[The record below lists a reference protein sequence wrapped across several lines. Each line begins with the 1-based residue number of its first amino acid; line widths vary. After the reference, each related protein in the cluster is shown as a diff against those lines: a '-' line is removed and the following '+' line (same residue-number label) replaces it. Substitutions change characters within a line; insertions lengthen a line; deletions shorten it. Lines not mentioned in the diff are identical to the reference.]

1 MIDSIDITGVK
12 YAPGDQIQKYIMRKI
27 ARLDRYLPRHA
38 RKSVTAD
45 VKLKQVN
52 RDHGNKYE
60 AEIIINVPEKKLTAK
75 DSTVNMFA
83 AIDIVE
89 AKLIN
94 QMRHYKDSTVTHIGN
109 RRALGRFKRRTLS
122 GLEGAEG

>member
-1 MIDSIDITGVK
+1 MISSIDISGVK
-12 YAPGDQIQKYIMRKI
+12 YTVDKTTFRYVQRKI
-27 ARLDRYLPRHA
+27 ARLDKYLPKHA

-60 AEIIINVPEKKLTAK
+60 AEVILNVPEKRLTAK
-75 DSTVNMFA
+75 DSTVNMLA

-89 AKLIN
+89 AKLMAQLRKYK
-94 QMRHYKDSTVTHIGN
+94 QMTMTHVGQ
-109 RRALGRFKRRTLS
+109 RKLFSRGK
-122 GLEGAEG
+122 

>member
-1 MIDSIDITGVK
+1 MIASIDITGVK
-12 YAPGDQIQKYIMRKI
+12 YEAGEQIQKYVRRKI

-60 AEIIINVPEKKLTAK
+60 AEIIINVPDKRLTAK

-89 AKLIN
+89 AKLVN
-94 QMRHYKDSTVTHIGN
+94 QMRKYKQASIAHISN
-109 RRALGRFKRRTLS
+109 RRTMARFKRRTPVS
-122 GLEGAEG
+122 EV

>member
-1 MIDSIDITGVK
+1 MIASIDITGVK
-12 YAPGDQIQKYIMRKI
+12 YIAGDQVQKYVMRKI
-27 ARLDRYLPRHA
+27 AKLDRYLPRHA

-45 VKLKQVN
+45 VKLRQVN

-60 AEIIINVPEKKLTAK
+60 AEVIINVPDKRLTAK

-94 QMRHYKDSTVTHIGN
+94 QMRKYKDASILHVAN
-109 RRALGRFKRRTLS
+109 KRILS
-122 GLEGAEG
+122 KAKPAQSEL

>member
-1 MIDSIDITGVK
+1 MIASVDITGVK
-12 YAPGDQIQKYIMRKI
+12 YNAGDQVQKYVMRKI

-60 AEIIINVPEKKLTAK
+60 AEIIINVPDKCLTAK

-94 QMRHYKDSTVTHIGN
+94 QLRKYKQETITHVAN
-109 RRALGRFKRRTLS
+109 RRTLS
-122 GLEGAEG
+122 RFKRTQASEEV

>member
-1 MIDSIDITGVK
+1 MIASIDITGVK
-12 YAPGDQIQKYIMRKI
+12 YNAGDQVQKYVQQKI
-27 ARLDRYLPRHA
+27 AKLDRYLPRHA

-60 AEIIINVPEKKLTAK
+60 AEVIINVPDKRLTAK

-94 QMRHYKDSTVTHIGN
+94 QMRKYKQASISHVGN
-109 RRALGRFKRRTLS
+109 RKTMSRFKRRT
-122 GLEGAEG
+122 EPTEV

>member
-1 MIDSIDITGVK
+1 MIASIDITGVK
-12 YAPGDQIQKYIMRKI
+12 YEAGDQVRKYVMRKV
-27 ARLDRYLPRHA
+27 AKLDKYLPRHA

-60 AEIIINVPEKKLTAK
+60 AEIIINVPDKRLAAK

-94 QMRHYKDSTVTHIGN
+94 QLRKYKQASLTHVAH
-109 RRALGRFKRRTLS
+109 RRVLSRFKHDQV
-122 GLEGAEG
+122 AEQI

>member
-1 MIDSIDITGVK
+1 MIASIDITGVK
-12 YAPGDQIQKYIMRKI
+12 YSPGDQVLKYVTKRVAK
-27 ARLDRYLPRHA
+27 LDRYLPRHA

-60 AEIIINVPEKKLTAK
+60 AEIIINVPDKRLTAK

-94 QMRHYKDSTVTHIGN
+94 QLRKYKQASIAHIGN
-109 RRALGRFKRRTLS
+109 RRVLS
-122 GLEGAEG
+122 EAKHASEPLEI

>member
-1 MIDSIDITGVK
+1 MIASIDITSIK
-12 YAPGDQIQKYIMRKI
+12 YEANQKVQAYVRRKI
-27 ARLDRYLPRHA
+27 ARLDKYLPKHA
-38 RKSVTAD
+38 RQSVTAD

-60 AEIIINVPEKKLTAK
+60 AEIIINVPDKRLTAK

-89 AKLIN
+89 AKLMS
-94 QMRHYKDSTVTHIGN
+94 QLRKYKQETIAHVGN
-109 RRALGRFKRRTLS
+109 RRILRRFKRRRE
-122 GLEGAEG
+122 LEQL

>member
-1 MIDSIDITGVK
+1 MIASIDITGVK
-12 YAPGDQIQKYIMRKI
+12 YDAGDQVQKYVMRKV
-27 ARLDRYLPRHA
+27 AKLDRYLPRHA

-60 AEIIINVPEKKLTAK
+60 AEIIINVPEKRLTAK

-89 AKLIN
+89 A
-94 QMRHYKDSTVTHIGN
+94 
-109 RRALGRFKRRTLS
+109 
-122 GLEGAEG
+122 

>member
-1 MIDSIDITGVK
+1 MIASIDIVGVK
-12 YAPGDQIQKYIMRKI
+12 YIVEDQARAYVLRKI
-27 ARLDRYLPRHA
+27 ARLDRYLPKHA

-45 VKLKQVN
+45 VKLRQVN

-60 AEIIINVPEKKLTAK
+60 AEIILNVPDKRLTAK

-94 QMRHYKDSTVTHIGN
+94 QMRKYKQNSIGHVAN
-109 RRALGRFKRRTLS
+109 RRLLSRRKPAQSET
-122 GLEGAEG
+122 